1 MTTKNAL
8 ILHAWYNK
16 PEDNWY
22 PWLAKELT
30 AKGYHTVLP
39 NIPSFFTDAP
49 SLPDAMRQIESLDVL
64 RPSTIIIG
72 HSLSC
77 LLAMRLAEKHQYAK
91 MMLVAG
97 WDFDDLTKEH
107 ASFWQN
113 KINHGAIKKNVKD
126 IYCISSDND
135 PYMAAFQVEEMS
147 KRLGGKF
154 VLIKGAGHF
163 LAKDGITNIPQL
175 LAYL

>member
-1 MTTKNAL
+1 MTAKNAL

-22 PWLAKELT
+22 PWLAKELA

-49 SLPDAMRQIESLDVL
+49 SLPDAMRQIESLNIIN
-64 RPSTIIIG
+64 PSTIIIG

-91 MMLVAG
+91 MILFAG
-97 WDFDDLTKEH
+97 WDFDDLAKEH
-107 ASFWQN
+107 TSFWKN

-126 IYCISSDND
+126 VYVISSNND
-135 PYMAAFQVEEMS
+135 PYFTVFQAEEMS
-147 KRLGGKF
+147 KRLGATF
-154 VLIKGAGHF
+154 ILIKGAGHF
-163 LAKDGITNIPQL
+163 LTKDGATQIPKILQHI
-175 LAYL
+175 